1 MKHLLSMFEW
11 SVLSM
16 GILRLI
22 GGSLELTIAI
32 LMFYFNDP
40 KKSLALNG
48 MLAMVGPV
56 ILISTMAIG
65 IAGVAQELPLSKL
78 IFVAIGVSCI
88 LYGVFK

>member
-1 MKHLLSMFEW
+1 
-11 SVLSM
+11 M

-32 LMFYFNDP
+32 LILYFNDP
-40 KKSLALNG
+40 RKSLALNG

-65 IAGVAQELPLSKL
+65 VAGVAQELPLSKF

-88 LYGVFK
+88 LYGVLK